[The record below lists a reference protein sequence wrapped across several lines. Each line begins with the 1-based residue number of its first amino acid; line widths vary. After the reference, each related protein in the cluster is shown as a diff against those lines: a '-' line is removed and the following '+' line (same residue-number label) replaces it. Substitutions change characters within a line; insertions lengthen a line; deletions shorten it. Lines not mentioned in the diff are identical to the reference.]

1 MTVTPEP
8 DVSALETTLLVSSP
22 PVGTD
27 IRRANEELLATVRK
41 ASDLPSPVK
50 RYISRLTSTLEK
62 SNSEKALLRKEN
74 EEQRVLLRDRKERVK
89 GKRVAIKGKFVFNT
103 QGILE
108 VVAKAEAESSKK
120 KPSTTKFR
128 DEVED
133 ILEEVESEGESDC
146 IIVASRR

>member
-1 MTVTPEP
+1 MPESTSNPSRDPTTPEP

-22 PVGTD
+22 VRTD

-41 ASDLPSPVK
+41 ASDLPSPAK

-74 EEQRVLLRDRKERVK
+74 EEQRVLLRDRKERIK

-103 QGILE
+103 
-108 VVAKAEAESSKK
+108 
-120 KPSTTKFR
+120 
-128 DEVED
+128 
-133 ILEEVESEGESDC
+133 
-146 IIVASRR
+146 

>member
-1 MTVTPEP
+1 MPESTSNPSRDPTTPEP

-74 EEQRVLLRDRKERVK
+74 EEQRVLLRDRKERIK

-103 QGILE
+103 
-108 VVAKAEAESSKK
+108 
-120 KPSTTKFR
+120 
-128 DEVED
+128 
-133 ILEEVESEGESDC
+133 
-146 IIVASRR
+146 